1 MKHLKHHM
9 HSRIAL
15 ASALATMAMVLAAP
29 AHAQGT
35 PRLETVAIK
44 SAPRSVNEI
53 FTIYQTEPVG
63 GDVSQIEVP
72 PLSMT
77 GASFQM
83 AMDLALADKGLS
95 TSIRTPLSDKRSD
108 VAVRGVRGNLEQ
120 VLNQLGQ
127 SYDFFWVVKDGLLV
141 VDGTRT
147 FSLSIPSALASDRG
161 SFEKSLTASGATEV
175 RSLALDN
182 IVIFRA
188 SPSALDAVRQVLEAT
203 SISRGLPSAA
213 LRFGTPV
220 VAQAPAPVTTSAP
233 ALAPQMAA
241 SPLPAVVAM
250 SAPAPVVVAAQP
262 VAVPVVPAPMPVVPA
277 VIASPALVARAQAM
291 APRAPSFSSAP
302 AAAKQADVEPRFW
315 GINVTDRTVEGVLRR
330 WAREQGWSLRYEFDR
345 IPVLRPASVIAGDF
359 LGAAKQIQLQL
370 VEAGYQMDLATI
382 GTTLRVSTG
391 ASK

>member
-1 MKHLKHHM
+1 
-9 HSRIAL
+9 
-15 ASALATMAMVLAAP
+15 MAMVIAAP

-44 SAPRSVNEI
+44 SAPRAVNEI
-53 FTIYQTEPVG
+53 FTIFQTEPLG

-95 TSIRTPLSDKRSD
+95 TSIRTPLSDKTSE

-127 SYDFFWVVKDGLLV
+127 SYDFFWMVKDGLLV

-147 FSLSIPSALASDRG
+147 FSLSIPSALASDRS
-161 SFEKSLTASGATEV
+161 SFEKSIAASGATEV

-188 SPSALDAVRQVLEAT
+188 SPSALDAVRQVLEAA
-203 SISRGLPSAA
+203 SISRGIPSAA

-220 VAQAPAPVTTSAP
+220 VAQASAPVHSSPVAP
-233 ALAPQMAA
+233 APQMAA
-241 SPLPAVVAM
+241 APSPAVIAAPV
-250 SAPAPVVVAAQP
+250 PAPVVVVAPAAS
-262 VAVPVVPAPMPVVPA
+262 VPVVAAPMPVMPA

-291 APRAPSFSSAP
+291 ATGTAPLISTP
-302 AAAKQADVEPRFW
+302 AAVKPASVEPRFW